1 MEIEHWGASVSDSAP
16 SLKPLVL
23 LVDDLPANLHVLVSA
38 LKADFRLK
46 TATSGADALALLE
59 QQDDLPK
66 LVVLDV
72 KMPGIGGIE
81 VLRRMRASPAT
92 GDIPVIL
99 LSADSSEQ
107 NELAGLH
114 LGADDYLVKPISPN
128 VLSVRVHN
136 QIQRH
141 ADRVQLR
148 LAAHVFEYSGEAIMI
163 TDRHNRIIDVNA
175 AFSALTGYD
184 KADVLGM
191 DPKMLSSGQAER
203 ELYEQMWAGIRDTG
217 FWQGELWDRRKD
229 GSVFPKM
236 MTVSVV
242 RDRTGVIEFHLA
254 NFVDISHLKEAH
266 ARIEHLAHHDPLT
279 ELPNRLH
286 LQLYLEQ
293 SLMIAKR
300 GGEQLAV
307 MLLDLDRF
315 KNINDTLGHSIG
327 DQLLIQVAK
336 RLKTSLREYD
346 MVARLGGDEFVV
358 VLRSAAIEDVASS
371 VANKICHSLGQPFT
385 IEKFTL
391 RTASSIGIA
400 VYPDNAEHMEDLMK
414 SADTAM
420 YHAKSEGG
428 GNFQFFSPEMNRNAH
443 EKMELE
449 NQLHEAIE
457 KRQFE
462 LYFQPQ
468 LSLPDERLLGA
479 EVLLRWRHPVK
490 GLISPSVFIPLA
502 EETNQIYKIGEWV
515 LENACRRA
523 GEWIAQGL
531 PLKRIGINVSAKQFQ
546 NKGLYEAVK
555 RALVLADISP
565 ESLELELEI
574 TETAVMTSPVQAGEM
589 LQSFREIGITVALDD
604 FGQGY
609 SSLGQLKNL
618 PLDRLKIDAAFVQDI
633 SADVGERN
641 NGAIASATI
650 ALAHNLGFKVI
661 AEGVET
667 SEHLAFLIAHGCD
680 EAQGYYF
687 AKPLSERDFEALL
700 RRQQSED

>member
-1 MEIEHWGASVSDSAP
+1 MSDSAP

>member
-1 MEIEHWGASVSDSAP
+1 MSGSAP

-38 LKADFRLK
+38 LKTDFRLK

-203 ELYEQMWAGIRDTG
+203 ELYEKMWAGIRDTG

-358 VLRSAAIEDVASS
+358 VIRAAAIEDVASS

-565 ESLELELEI
+565 QSLELELEI

>member
-1 MEIEHWGASVSDSAP
+1 MSDSAP

-203 ELYEQMWAGIRDTG
+203 ELYEKMWAGIRDTG

-358 VLRSAAIEDVASS
+358 VIRAAAIEDVASS

-687 AKPLSERDFEALL
+687 AKPLSEQDFEALL
-700 RRQQSED
+700 RRQQSAD